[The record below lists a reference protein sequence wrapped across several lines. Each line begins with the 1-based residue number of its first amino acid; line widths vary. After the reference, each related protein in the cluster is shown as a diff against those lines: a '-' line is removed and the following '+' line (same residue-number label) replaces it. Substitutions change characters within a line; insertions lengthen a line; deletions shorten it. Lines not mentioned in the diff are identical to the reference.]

1 MIRKF
6 LKTIGNDNRGATA
19 VEYGL
24 IVSVIVLAV
33 TGAIQAVAN
42 ANTSQWSTVSNET
55 ADVMENLNF
64 GE

>member
-24 IVSVIVLAV
+24 IVSMIVLAMA
-33 TGAIQAVAN
+33 GALQSVATATN
-42 ANTSQWSTVSNET
+42 DVWS
-55 ADVMENLNF
+55 DVMTSSNDVMGNQ
-64 GE
+64 